1 MNANILRTV
10 LTPIL
15 AVIIA
20 FVFFRVP
27 MGLDYFETI
36 MATIV
41 IILASYIEYGKNLFT
56 SLGFQRNNLKP
67 KNLLV
72 MAPLASGGL
81 FLLYYFILIPGVSYL
96 TGQAIDFSDFDSLKG
111 NLSAALSML
120 VLIWISAAFCEEIV
134 SRGYFMQQFTKFFG
148 NSKVSIILNILI
160 LSVIFGWLHNYQGI
174 TGQIITGIL
183 WMLLSSIFYFR
194 KYDLWFNIAVHGFF
208 DTIALIVLYNGWL

>member
-1 MNANILRTV
+1 
-10 LTPIL
+10 
-15 AVIIA
+15 
-20 FVFFRVP
+20 
-27 MGLDYFETI
+27 